1 MNDMEL
7 HAYCEQWR
15 QWCMTRKFFLEPG
28 AQNILARMQPSK
40 NAPEIDNALS
50 AGMSFFNM
58 ALHALAD
65 IDRDDAECF
74 NAFYCRRAKN
84 IKVEAARLAIS
95 RVTFYERKKR
105 FARRALS
112 MALSFQNMHALGMKT
127 AQEEE
132 AVID

>member
-1 MNDMEL
+1 MNDQEL
-7 HAYCEQWR
+7 HSYCEQWR
-15 QWCMTRKFFLEPG
+15 QWCLTRKFFMEPG

-40 NAPEIDNALS
+40 NAPEVDNKLS
-50 AGMSFFNM
+50 AGLSFFNM

-65 IDRDDAECF
+65 IDRDDAACF
-74 NAFYCRRAKN
+74 VAFYCRRAKN

-112 MALSFQNMHALGMKT
+112 MSISFRNMHESHMIAR
-127 AQEEE
+127 QEEV
-132 AVID
+132 ATVD